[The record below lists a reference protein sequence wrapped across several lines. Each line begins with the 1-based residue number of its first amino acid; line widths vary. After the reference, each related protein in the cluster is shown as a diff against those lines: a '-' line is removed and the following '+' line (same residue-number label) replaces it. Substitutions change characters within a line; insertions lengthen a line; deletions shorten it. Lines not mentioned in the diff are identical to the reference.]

1 MLGRFLVFPR
11 VCCLSAAMNYECFW
25 FEGLEGVLNFKET
38 RLSVFQSFNIFFLW
52 WEWGEW

>member
-1 MLGRFLVFPR
+1 M
-11 VCCLSAAMNYECFW
+11 AAMNYECFW